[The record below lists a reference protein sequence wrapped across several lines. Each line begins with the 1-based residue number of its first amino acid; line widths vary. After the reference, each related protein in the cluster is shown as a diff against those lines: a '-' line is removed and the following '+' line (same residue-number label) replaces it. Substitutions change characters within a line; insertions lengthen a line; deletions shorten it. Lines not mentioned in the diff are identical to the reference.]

1 MISVMEASAE
11 IFRIMD
17 TDKTDILEMS
27 VPGGNLSG
35 SQSEL
40 QDIASAIENILP
52 RTTLTQPKDEIK
64 KKPSEDT
71 PAFPPKSITIPTSC
85 PTTSIL
91 NLPPPT
97 AFISLKASSEICEMD
112 SMPTR
117 PFVITE
123 AHEEIQ
129 TAIESTINST
139 PSSTLD
145 PNICDFDSDTELSVV
160 AAASLVT
167 ASVAADSRSSPS
179 LQSTSSHLNSTSSLS
194 TIAVHQIGCGPG
206 VITVNSNG
214 HNISN
219 ASNSTHLC
227 LNTKQQRQQKRRRER
242 AQRLQAERDGRSNS
256 NSLISTHITGTAGVN
271 NSVAGTLNVTHSQG
285 NLPLPSCASSSLP
298 IGNGPANGL
307 IYHINS
313 AGSMGE
319 DSNNSNGNFTSSSNG
334 SNILLPPTDSIASLL
349 LNPPN
354 SPECNSGLMAT
365 PSDSEGESLDE
376 DLLSTSSSS
385 TLLLPRDKP
394 APRPPPPVRR
404 KLPRSPVLEEE
415 IIDGFAILEFK
426 TYEDLEFA
434 IKLGQK
440 RKEKRLSALEE
451 LTCTYSIE
459 EMKVPKILDTGQ
471 PHPLRVTTI
480 STLAV
485 VANNSSKENIQAFT
499 RNNSDVSADNISN
512 KIINTNGP
520 VSNNN
525 SDTTT
530 NVVYMLPSVSTDVET
545 HAEPVAFWRSE
556 YERQSNKTIANCTK
570 NKINSNIE
578 NHTINKQLIQSD
590 QSSKPS
596 IDESGIIIENSKAS
610 FVEKD
615 KDLPLVD
622 VNRPIITIGSPA
634 INRNHLNIPFNGP
647 HIRGI
652 DVNTTHNS
660 NDIIPIND
668 KLTNGQKSLSSIG
681 IINSFMSSDPTE
693 PLKYAKSGHQLICK
707 QATSSSQ
714 SLNKSHI
721 LETNKRLKKDETCT
735 LEVQELEKEL
745 TPVVGVNKVAKKEN
759 ITDDSKKIGSVYGDD
774 VAYSGVPISTILS
787 GQNLKTESSTVQT
800 QVKAVISNVSAS
812 MTSVIAPDSELQKQ
826 KKLNISPCDTRHHLG
841 IRVTSPESGKGTTVG
856 VSVENEKNSTQDEN
870 DHKIF
875 LSTNVLSNGQISGGH
890 HPIISCAQTPS
901 ISACPFTIRNETASS
916 GLPPLSSAS
925 SVFIENSIKSNDNL
939 TRNNNPKNSSNGST
953 AFSSVGITKN
963 TDPHKNI
970 SVATATLSNP
980 TANGIL
986 SGYSTSSATSV
997 ITSTLP
1003 RSSPNQTTKLVS
1015 STCTPISVGNST
1027 GTSTSNG
1034 ISLLFSGTPS
1044 NTLNAGLP
1052 MLIHGPQYRA
1062 PYANYSLYSPYN
1074 SINHGPYLA
1083 PIVPVPPPNL
1093 LASQLRT
1100 LDNRSSHES
1109 SATTKVTI
1117 APNITL
1123 PQCVSM
1129 ASIRSV
1135 TPQNNNGSINICVPQ
1150 PGLLTV
1156 TTAGSFHSTNST
1168 VHSLNHSHI
1177 PNSINVPA
1185 FANGACGAAAPKSC
1199 TITSGLS
1206 SLSVTALPAVLAQT
1220 LPPPSTQIFSQTG
1233 NFSSMPQ
1240 MLPTQPLQATS
1251 ITSQHQ
1257 TITRCENSVS
1267 ASTSTASNIGLSLP
1281 PVQSLTTAGSSV
1293 SASSLS
1299 PSSVIQKVISPKSD
1313 IACNKDG
1320 DLSCSTNTRAQ
1331 NNVSTSLSIV
1341 TQSVNVGSTFCGTAS
1356 SQYGITSTL
1365 SSSLSIPPLTGCISI
1380 SSPKAGLWL
1389 NSPAVTTTMSSCGLS
1404 APVVSSACA
1413 RPTPPLL
1420 NISATNI
1427 AKVAANAAMSNT
1439 HITAATSN
1447 QCFQSTAYIPAHS
1460 AQLASSSTSV
1470 ISSTAVSS
1478 FSLVSRTLS
1487 TNVPMTNVST
1497 NSAPSSIHPATV
1509 ISNTSA
1515 NTPHPFS
1522 AESLFQPSKNDQAD
1536 LLRRELDSRFLDRS
1550 GLAVTPTPSTATAYI
1565 RPELQHHQHH
1575 HTPHHHQNQQLF
1587 SSASP
1592 AQVTSGQLLPP
1603 PLFKDISKLSAVDQ
1617 QFYRNGIGMPNGYAG
1632 YSPTG
1637 ILHSG
1642 VGGSTPFV
1650 TPNHLTSFSSRKTGR
1665 WNAMHV
1671 RIAWEIYYHQNKQS
1685 SEKTGYPVTLSSQTS
1700 NINVA
1705 SVNASIASS
1714 GGNAPSSLN
1723 NVVATSVIGNG
1734 IAVASGPT
1742 TTLCNKST
1750 PSIGLNAT
1758 SPHLHRAS
1766 ELPPATFTSA
1776 LQGRLSFE
1784 ASPLASSFIGAPP
1797 SHIGTTVSPFGRYVN
1812 PFGFPGLTHF
1822 GGHIEA
1828 WRTNNLQRN
1837 VAYHPSISSA
1847 STNWSGKTD
1856 SGVESARREAEERER
1871 ELREREQRE
1880 RDRQRR
1886 EREERERKE
1895 KEEKLKREQQE
1906 RERERD
1912 RKERERERREIERR
1926 EIELA
1931 VQAMVSVN
1939 ASARDRSPL
1948 RNVGDMNPDI
1958 RIKEEHPRAKDEQE
1972 VMLMRASA
1980 AVAGDPRYH
1989 SSSLAVVQAS
1999 AAAAAAH
2006 HHHANIIAASRHGLP
2021 PPPHLARAMLPPTLG
2036 VGGPITHF
2044 SASAPPGWGID
2055 PYRDPYPIIRYNP
2068 IMEAALRHEAEERQK
2083 AINIYA
2089 AQSASHLRVKDPPPT
2104 VSALGPT
2111 QSQHRLQTCV
2121 VSSTGVPQSS
2131 QIQQLPLTQLSTGI
2145 VVGKNSGPA
2154 VSIGIPV
2161 QHMIAVDS
2169 LSHQTVSTKETD
2181 HSMGTVVSA
2190 ATVGLSTVSGGV
2202 IGLSPVPSVAPSR

>member
-1 MISVMEASAE
+1 
-11 IFRIMD
+11 MD
-17 TDKTDILEMS
+17 TDTNDILEMS
-27 VPGGNLSG
+27 VPGSNLSG

-40 QDIASAIENILP
+40 QDIASATSSILP
-52 RTTLTQPKDEIK
+52 RTALNQQKDDIK
-64 KKPSEDT
+64 QKPSEAT
-71 PAFPPKSITIPTSC
+71 TSFSPKSLIVPSSC

-97 AFISLKASSEICEMD
+97 AGISIQASSEICEMD

-123 AHEEIQ
+123 AHEEMQ
-129 TAIESTINST
+129 TTNGATINS
-139 PSSTLD
+139 SSTLD
-145 PNICDFDSDTELSVV
+145 PNTCDFDSDTELSIV
-160 AAASLVT
+160 AAASVVT

-179 LQSTSSHLNSTSSLS
+179 PSLQSTSSHLNCTSSLS
-194 TIAVHQIGCGPG
+194 AIAVHHIGCGPG
-206 VITVNSNG
+206 VIAVNSNG

-219 ASNSTHLC
+219 TSNSNQLS

-242 AQRLQAERDGRSNS
+242 AQRLQAERDGRCNS
-256 NSLISTHITGTAGVN
+256 NSLNSMHITGAVGVN
-271 NSVAGTLNVTHSQG
+271 NSISGTLNVTHNAGQG
-285 NLPLPSCASSSLP
+285 GLPLPSSAASSLP
-298 IGNGPANGL
+298 IVNGPGNGL

-334 SNILLPPTDSIASLL
+334 SNNLLPPTDSIASLL

-394 APRPPPPVRR
+394 PPRPPPPVRR

-459 EMKVPKILDTGQ
+459 EMKIPKIIDTGQ
-471 PHPLRVTTI
+471 PHPLRVTTL
-480 STLAV
+480 STLTV
-485 VANNSSKENIQAFT
+485 VANNNSKENIQAFT
-499 RNNSDVSADNISN
+499 RINSDVGAANIGSN
-512 KIINTNGP
+512 NILNTNGP
-520 VSNNN
+520 ISNNN
-525 SDTTT
+525 AECTT
-530 NVVYMLPSVSTDVET
+530 NVVYMLPSVSVSTDSEAQ
-545 HAEPVAFWRSE
+545 AEPVAFWRTE
-556 YERQSNKTIANCTK
+556 YEQQGNKNITNCTK
-570 NKINSNIE
+570 NKSNSIVE
-578 NHTINKQLIQSD
+578 KHTINQQVSQSD
-590 QSSKPS
+590 QSAKPS
-596 IDESGIIIENSKAS
+596 SDDSGIILENSKAS

-615 KDLPLVD
+615 KDSPLVD
-622 VNRPIITIGSPA
+622 VSRPIITIGSPA
-634 INRNHLNIPFNGP
+634 ATRNHLDIPLNGSNN
-647 HIRGI
+647 RGS
-652 DVNTTHNS
+652 DVNTSHNL
-660 NDIIPIND
+660 NDMTND
-668 KLTNGQKSLSSIG
+668 KLNIGQKSLPSIG
-681 IINSFMSSDPTE
+681 IISSLMSSDVTE
-693 PLKYAKSGHQLICK
+693 QSKYAQSAHQILCK
-707 QATSSSQ
+707 QASPSQ
-714 SLNKSHI
+714 TLNKTHI
-721 LETNKRLKKDETCT
+721 LDTNKRIKKDEACS
-735 LEVQELEKEL
+735 LEIQELSNGL
-745 TPVVGVNKVAKKEN
+745 TQVVGTNKVLKKEYL
-759 ITDDSKKIGSVYGDD
+759 TDDSNKIGTAYGDE
-774 VAYSGVPISTILS
+774 VAYSGVPISTVLS
-787 GQNLKTESSTVQT
+787 GKNTKTENTPVHA
-800 QVKAVISNVSAS
+800 QVKAVLSNVSAS
-812 MTSVIAPDSELQKQ
+812 MSSVIPTDLELQKQ
-826 KKLNISPCDTRHHLG
+826 KKSNISACDKRHHLG
-841 IRVTSPESGKGTTVG
+841 ICVTSPESEQDTTVG
-856 VSVENEKNSTQDEN
+856 VSVENEKHTIQDEN
-870 DHKIF
+870 DPKN
-875 LSTNVLSNGQISGGH
+875 LLNTNELSNGQLSGSH
-890 HPIISCAQTPS
+890 HPIISCVQSTT
-901 ISACPFTIRNETASS
+901 ISACPFPIRNIASS
-916 GLPPLSSAS
+916 SGVPTLSSS
-925 SVFIENSIKSNDNL
+925 SN
-939 TRNNNPKNSSNGST
+939 NSSNGPT
-953 AFSSVGITKN
+953 ALSSVGITKN
-963 TDPHKNI
+963 TDPNKNS
-970 SVATATLSNP
+970 SVSTTVYSNP
-980 TANGIL
+980 IPNGFL
-986 SGYSTSSATSV
+986 SGYSTTSATSV
-997 ITSTLP
+997 ITSALP

-1015 STCTPISVGNST
+1015 STSTPISVGGST

-1034 ISLLFSGTPS
+1034 SSLLFSGTPS

-1062 PYANYSLYSPYN
+1062 PYANYPLYSPYN
-1074 SINHGPYLA
+1074 SINHGPYLP

-1093 LASQLRT
+1093 LASQLRN
-1100 LDNRSSHES
+1100 LENRHSRES
-1109 SATTKVTI
+1109 PATTKVTL
-1117 APNITL
+1117 ASNITL

-1135 TPQNNNGSINICVPQ
+1135 TPQNNNGSISICVSQ

-1156 TTAGSFHSTNST
+1156 TTAGSFHSINST
-1168 VHSLNHSHI
+1168 AHSLNHSHI

-1185 FANGACGAAAPKSC
+1185 FANGACGAAAPRSC

-1220 LPPPSTQIFSQTG
+1220 LPPPPTQIFSQTG
-1233 NFSSMPQ
+1233 NFSSIPQ
-1240 MLPTQPLQATS
+1240 ILPTQPHQVTPIS
-1251 ITSQHQ
+1251 TQHQ
-1257 TITRCENSVS
+1257 TIMRNENSVA
-1267 ASTSTASNIGLSLP
+1267 ASTNTASNISLSIP
-1281 PVQSLTTAGSSV
+1281 TVQSSTTAITSCSSSV

-1299 PSSVIQKVISPKSD
+1299 PTSVIQKVISPKSD
-1313 IACNKDG
+1313 IACIKDG

-1331 NNVSTSLSIV
+1331 HNVSTSLSIV
-1341 TQSVNVGSTFCGTAS
+1341 SQTLNVGSTFCGNAS
-1356 SQYGITSTL
+1356 SQYGTTSTL
-1365 SSSLSIPPLTGCISI
+1365 SSSLSVPPLTGCITM

-1389 NSPAVTTTMSSCGLS
+1389 NSPAVTTIMSSCGLS
-1404 APVVSSACA
+1404 APVVSSGCA

-1420 NISATNI
+1420 NVSASNI
-1427 AKVAANAAMSNT
+1427 AKVSGNATMINT
-1439 HITAATSN
+1439 HITQATNN
-1447 QCFQSTAYIPAHS
+1447 QCFQSTSYMTAPPAQHT
-1460 AQLASSSTSV
+1460 SSSTDAT
-1470 ISSTAVSS
+1470 SSTVVSS

-1487 TNVPMTNVST
+1487 TNVSVTDVST
-1497 NSAPSSIHPATV
+1497 NSTASSIQPTTATV

-1550 GLAVTPTPSTATAYI
+1550 GLAVTPTPSTATTYI

-1575 HTPHHHQNQQLF
+1575 HTHHHQNQQMF
-1587 SSASP
+1587 SSTSP
-1592 AQVTSGQLLPP
+1592 ATIATAQVTPGQLFPP
-1603 PLFKDISKLSAVDQ
+1603 PLFKDISKLTTVDP
-1617 QFYRNGIGMPNGYAG
+1617 QFYRNGIGIPTGYPG

-1642 VGGSTPFV
+1642 VGGSTPFA
-1650 TPNHLTSFSSRKTGR
+1650 TPNHLTSFASRKTGR

-1685 SEKTGYPVTLSSQTS
+1685 SEKTGYSVALSNHSQTS

-1705 SVNASIASS
+1705 AVNASS
-1714 GGNAPSSLN
+1714 GGSGPPSLN
-1723 NVVATSVIGNG
+1723 NVPTSVIGNG
-1734 IAVASGPT
+1734 VASGPT
-1742 TTLCNKST
+1742 STLGNKAT
-1750 PSIGLNAT
+1750 PSISLNAT
-1758 SPHLHRAS
+1758 SPHLHRGS
-1766 ELPPATFTSA
+1766 ELPSATFTNA

-1784 ASPLASSFIGAPP
+1784 ASPLATSFIGAPP

-1822 GGHIEA
+1822 GGHIDA
-1828 WRTNNLQRN
+1828 WRTNNMQRN

-1847 STNWSGKTD
+1847 PTNWSGKPD
-1856 SGVESARREAEERER
+1856 SGVDSARREVEERER

-1926 EIELA
+1926 ELERERMLQQQRINENNKQSVT

-1948 RNVGDMNPDI
+1948 RNVGDLNPEV
-1958 RIKEEHPRAKDEQE
+1958 RIKEEHPRTKDEQE

-1989 SSSLAVVQAS
+1989 SSSLAVAQAN

-2055 PYRDPYPIIRYNP
+2055 PYRDPYPILRYNP

-2111 QSQHRLQTCV
+2111 PSQHRLQTCV

-2131 QIQQLPLTQLSTGI
+2131 QIQQQLPLTQLSAGI

-2181 HSMGTVVSA
+2181 HSMGIVASA